1 MPTYAFMCES
11 CKKSFEVVLTV
22 TERAT
27 SKVECPTCGGSD
39 VTPQMTTFTAKT
51 SRKS

>member
-11 CKKSFEVVLTV
+11 CKKRFEVGLTV
-22 TERAT
+22 TERA
-27 SKVECPTCGGSD
+27 SPRVECPTCGGPD
-39 VTPQMTTFTAKT
+39 GTPQMTIFTAKT